1 MIVALAGVVLLAL
14 GLFAGAVLVLAPLGL
29 APWTP
34 GLTLWLLFPVF
45 SVLGY
50 CLLVI
55 GARSAHVRGL
65 SILVSV
71 LLIVLAL
78 VSAVGLVLASA
89 DVVRAPGST
98 VGLWYVLAI
107 AGFLGLTGAAVRGRH
122 WGETP

>member
-1 MIVALAGVVLLAL
+1 MIVALAGVVLLVL

-34 GLTLWLLFPVF
+34 GLTLWLLFPMF

-55 GARSAHVRGL
+55 GARGAHVRGL
-65 SILVSV
+65 SFLVSV
-71 LLIVLAL
+71 LLVVLAL
-78 VSAVGLVLASA
+78 VSAIGLVLASA
-89 DVVRAPGST
+89 DVVHAPGST

-107 AGFLGLTGAAVRGRH
+107 AGFLGLTGTAARGRH
-122 WGETP
+122 WGEAP